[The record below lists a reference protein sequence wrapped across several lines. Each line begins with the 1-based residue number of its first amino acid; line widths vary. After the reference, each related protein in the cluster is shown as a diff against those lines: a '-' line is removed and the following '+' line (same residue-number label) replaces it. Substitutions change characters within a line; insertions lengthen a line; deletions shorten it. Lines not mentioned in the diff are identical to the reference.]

1 MNTEVFIKGE
11 RKYISYRV
19 QARDSEAEFLIR
31 NCSWQLIKQ
40 GVIESEGE
48 GEIDGHLIHVLIEP
62 KEAHKYY
69 SLVIT
74 YSIANQELK
83 EITLIEVVD
92 P

>member
-1 MNTEVFIKGE
+1 MNAETFVKGE
-11 RKYISYRV
+11 RKYISYKV
-19 QARDSEAEFLIR
+19 HARDSDAKFIIR
-31 NCSWQLIKQ
+31 NCQWQLIKQ
-40 GVIESEGE
+40 GVVESEGE

-62 KEAHKYY
+62 KEVYKYY

-83 EITLIEVVD
+83 EITLIEVVN